1 MDPISQARSRLSKMQ
16 KDRRNRNADV
26 NADMLAMWAD
36 FANSPT
42 VLFLII
48 WTGMNLIFSDTT
60 GVFTWFVV
68 GLSIAAYCSVFS
80 HRVFCMSAIT
90 VSILASCASYSSFSV
105 CMVAGYVGIGFAL
118 VDPHLTDFFMGCL
131 ERMES
136 GGGAKAS

>member
-1 MDPISQARSRLSKMQ
+1 MQ
-16 KDRRNRNADV
+16 KGRRDRNADV
-26 NADMLAMWAD
+26 NTDVNTDMLAMWAD

-42 VLFLII
+42 VLFILI
-48 WTGMNLIFSDTT
+48 WTGMNTFFSDTT

-118 VDPHLTDFFMGCL
+118 VDPHLTDFFMWCL
-131 ERMES
+131 GRMES
-136 GGGAKAS
+136 GGSAKAS